1 MKWNHRFKKN
11 YPDLHALFHRLV
23 RPGTA
28 WLTAMHGEL
37 HINVEF
43 ALLYNV
49 KFSRF
54 NLLVTVKSNLFQYKG
69 TINGKINGTPKGV
82 YMPILKLH
90 SVLAITNLLSYNNI
104 NIDITYY
111 VRVNSLRLKWNVA
124 SKWASYLT
132 TFGGTIYFAVDCTMA
147 ICDLFWFHN

>member
-1 MKWNHRFKKN
+1 MIIQLSVLLLIYYKMTWNEIIDSKRTIQT
-11 YPDLHALFHRLV
+11 LHALFHRLV

-28 WLTAMHGEL
+28 WFTAMHGEL

-69 TINGKINGTPKGV
+69 TIKGKINGTPKGV

-90 SVLAITNLLSYNNI
+90 SVLAIANLLSYNNI
-104 NIDITYY
+104 NIDI
-111 VRVNSLRLKWNVA
+111 
-124 SKWASYLT
+124 SYIT
-132 TFGGTIYFAVDCTMA
+132 CE
-147 ICDLFWFHN
+147 